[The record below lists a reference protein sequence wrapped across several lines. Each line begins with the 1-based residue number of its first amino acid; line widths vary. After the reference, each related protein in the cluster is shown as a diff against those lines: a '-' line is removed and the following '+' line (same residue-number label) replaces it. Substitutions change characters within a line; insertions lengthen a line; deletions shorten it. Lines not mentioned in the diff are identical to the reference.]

1 MGKRKIAIQN
11 SDTGEISYLMTE
23 DGSTLYA
30 KSSGLK
36 ILTDINMSGNAV
48 DNIVISEVDDL
59 PTIGKEGQ
67 ITYYDGSFYCCNG
80 KTWSKMS
87 IVGEETIDEGEIF
100 NDYDNNRAISKH
112 SVSHGSNNLAGAK
125 AFKITAFGTTDSK
138 TYTLDS
144 IEGLE
149 VGDIFSLHLK
159 NEYDNQGKITEI
171 NTSTKTITVDNFKE
185 AETATEGNPVLNIFR
200 IAAKPEVGTTD
211 FAEAAFA
218 EGSRTKAVAKYAH
231 AEGVDTTVIG
241 NNGHAEG
248 RETVAVYAAHA
259 EGERTKAMG
268 YASHTEGANTQ
279 ATAQRAHAEGE
290 KSIAA
295 NFAAH
300 AEGENTQALAWDS
313 HTEGKSTVA
322 KGDAS
327 HAEGKITTTGL
338 LGLKVN
344 IVGHDSDSTI
354 ELSND
359 ILDKIYVDDI
369 VRVYELLSNKP
380 KEIVTVINK
389 TDTTLT
395 LNKSIQSGQYK
406 IQIDGKIIG
415 TSTIGLGNQG
425 HYAHAE
431 GINTIAA
438 GSASHSEGKLSY
450 AIGNYSHAEG
460 KSNTYNNYAH
470 SEGLN
475 TVASGEASHV
485 EGSNNEASGKYS
497 HAEGESTV
505 ASNETSHSEGSQTK
519 ATGQYAHA
527 EGKSAVASGNAS
539 HAEGGLTV
547 AAAYGSHAEGDQ
559 TNAKKNGSHAEG
571 YKTNAEADAAH
582 SEGSETI
589 ASGAYSH
596 AEGGNTISS
605 GNKSHAEG
613 ANTTAQGGASHA
625 EGGYTKAIGHY
636 SHAEGYNTITNNDYQ
651 HVEGK
656 YNIEDTNNKY
666 VHIIGNG
673 SINKR
678 SNAHTID
685 WNGNAWF
692 AGKVTTGSTQEELA
706 TKSYVDSVAGSGG
719 GGTVTPTFSNYTVG
733 TEYTGNDG
741 LCKFSIK
748 GQNAKITPETPG
760 EGFIQAYYYLTSSM
774 RGKTPVLPHTQANIC
789 LNGGPVIDLGD
800 MYGISGTYKFG
811 DTSYTVEDVYDEYTQ
826 SQFIQRISND
836 WFPKADYLTEDCI
849 TLDGKNGVV
858 FELRIPESAF
868 GEQIPYKNSPEEYIP
883 TVCPMSRM
891 ISEKH
896 LLSLTTHDQLYN
908 QYMSFAWHEPNSEG
922 STEIEKSGYYSLHLS
937 SKTDGSTKATLRTAL
952 FWSKWFIRYTL
963 AEPIIKK
970 NSAKLYINSG
980 DTVTLQTKTDGYDA
994 IVNYIQ
1000 TPDNIASSTKGIEFL
1015 SEDINDLNKRVENV
1029 EISEASVGYPD
1040 GVSDNYDTIVALLD
1054 ANTNS
1059 GVNKVIDFP
1068 AGTYYVSKPIV
1079 ISTPHTT
1086 LRGNGEVI
1094 IKCPTGQP
1102 GFIIAANYVEVRG
1115 FTFWISKTED
1125 TASIETDNGLHC
1137 GIFVDS
1143 GKGTYNTKI
1152 IDCDFQG
1159 AYRLSTKNIERSY
1172 GIYIPNKGESVV
1184 TSRDWGFAYF
1194 NIIDNC
1200 RFYALYCGLY
1210 LGDCVQPSKVWFSF
1224 DAGDNIY
1231 NISDIGGSKPTN
1243 ALGCGYGCIC
1253 KGSFNVIRFDG
1264 QFIGDDS
1271 TIPTNVVFETIDGV
1285 KKVKSATITNLSVC
1299 GIKVEGG
1306 ANYIEGYAYDGQRAD
1321 KGQLWF
1327 TKTASSN
1334 RFVSLWYGSTYRFSD
1349 SVTFTATY
1357 KVYDTDGTEY
1367 EWKTYKSYRYLIDEN
1382 GSNYS
1387 IGNNPRMQNTAFL
1400 GSSGIS
1406 AVASD
1411 GTYTTQFGV
1420 QHYGT
1425 QDNALAYV
1433 DKWGGY
1439 NSIKPITVRFTDSEG
1454 NVTVNDTPFTVKTG
1468 DTTTATSD
1476 CSSLFRPISN
1486 TGFNKNSVTFAQAPT
1501 ETSPIYMDIHFGRAI
1516 AIERIV
1522 IKFNEYIAKD
1532 FDIIPYTNFTEKL
1545 QSEAVIAIRGNNT
1558 GQINATTHHSQS
1570 GYGQWGAATGMRIS
1584 IIDALQVGDY
1594 NPNGYVGLSCIF
1606 ALASEQGGMSYLPRG
1621 GGKLYGDLNIKD
1633 GNIQLSPISD
1643 NEMITTATDTVR
1655 GAIYN
1660 VTDET
1665 NQDSLKYC
1673 RRVDNDNIEWQT
1685 LATTADITN
1694 ATNAA
1699 NNTYFVN
1706 IQGYGSGSRAHTLMQ
1721 IPNCTSNTRVV
1732 VSYQAY
1738 ETPAENNVIAILS
1751 PGGDAATLSIGASNK
1766 YTASVKLDS
1775 SGKFTVTPSDYL
1787 SSQSSGSAMY
1797 IQFSFTITDVSHV
1810 FTSFSD

>member
-11 SDTGEISYLMTE
+11 SDTGEISYLMAE

-48 DNIVISEVDDL
+48 DNIVISEVDGL
-59 PTIGKEGQ
+59 PTSGKEGQ
-67 ITYYDGSFYCCNG
+67 ITYYDGAFYCCNG
-80 KTWSKMS
+80 KAWSKMS

-100 NDYDNNRAISKH
+100 NDYDNNKAISKY
-112 SVSHGSNNLAGAK
+112 SSSHGTNNIAGSK
-125 AFKITAFGTTDSK
+125 GFKIMAFGGTGDQ

-144 IEGLE
+144 VEGLA
-149 VGDIFSLHLK
+149 VNDVFSLWLT
-159 NEYDNQGKITEI
+159 NNYDNYGKII
-171 NTSTKTITVDNFKE
+171 SIDSTNKIVKVDNYVDD
-185 AETATEGNPVLNIFR
+185 EGRTDNRGNMFG
-200 IAAKPEVGTTD
+200 IADKPEIGTQD
-211 FAEAAFA
+211 FGEGAFA
-218 EGSRTKAVAKYAH
+218 EGYDTKAVAKYAH
-231 AEGVDTTVIG
+231 SEGMDNI
-241 NNGHAEG
+241 A
-248 RETVAVYAAHA
+248 
-259 EGERTKAMG
+259 
-268 YASHTEGANTQ
+268 GA
-279 ATAQRAHAEGE
+279 
-290 KSIAA
+290 K
-295 NFAAH
+295 
-300 AEGENTQALAWDS
+300 
-313 HTEGKSTVA
+313 
-322 KGDAS
+322 AS
-327 HAEGKITTTGL
+327 HAEGISTKS
-338 LGLKVN
+338 LGYGSHVE
-344 IVGHDSDSTI
+344 G
-354 ELSND
+354 E
-359 ILDKIYVDDI
+359 
-369 VRVYELLSNKP
+369 E
-380 KEIVTVINK
+380 TVAN
-389 TDTTLT
+389 
-395 LNKSIQSGQYK
+395 GR
-406 IQIDGKIIG
+406 
-415 TSTIGLGNQG
+415 
-425 HYAHAE
+425 
-431 GINTIAA
+431 
-438 GSASHSEGKLSY
+438 ASHAKGKKTKAL
-450 AIGNYSHAEG
+450 GDYSHAEG
-460 KSNTYNNYAH
+460 VETQAIG
-470 SEGLN
+470 EG
-475 TVASGEASHV
+475 
-485 EGSNNEASGKYS
+485 
-497 HAEGESTV
+497 
-505 ASNETSHSEGSQTK
+505 
-519 ATGQYAHA
+519 AHA
-527 EGKSAVASGNAS
+527 EGYQSCAKGNFTHAEGAITITNGECS
-539 HAEGGLTV
+539 HAEGGET
-547 AAAYGSHAEGDQ
+547 Q
-559 TNAKKNGSHAEG
+559 AKRDCAHAEG
-571 YKTNAEADAAH
+571 YKTIANGYASH
-582 SEGSETI
+582 VEGCYTI
-589 ASGAYSH
+589 ASSEAQH
-596 AEGGNTISS
+596 A
-605 GNKSHAEG
+605 
-613 ANTTAQGGASHA
+613 
-625 EGGYTKAIGHY
+625 
-636 SHAEGYNTITNNDYQ
+636 
-651 HVEGK
+651 EGK
-656 YNIEDTNNKY
+656 YNIEDTENKY
-666 VHIIGNG
+666 AHIVGNG
-673 SINKR
+673 SSDTAR

-685 WNGNAWF
+685 WSGNAWF

-706 TKSYVDSVAGSGG
+706 TKSYVDSVAGSGT
-719 GGTVTPTFSNYTVG
+719 GGTVNPTFTNYTVG

-760 EGFIQAYYYLTSSM
+760 EGFIQAYYYLTTSM
-774 RGKTPVLPHTQANIC
+774 RGKTPVLPHTQANVCI
-789 LNGGPVIDLGD
+789 NGNSVIDLGD

-811 DTSYTVEDVYDEYTQ
+811 GVSYTVDDVYDEYTQ
-826 SQFIQRISND
+826 SQFVQRISND

-849 TLDGKNGVV
+849 TLDSKNGVV

-868 GEQIPYKNSPEEYIP
+868 GEQIPYKNSPEEYMP
-883 TVCPMSRM
+883 AVCPMSRM

-896 LLSLTTHDQLYN
+896 LLSLTTHDQIYN

-922 STEIEKSGYYSLHLS
+922 ATEIEKSGYYSLHLS

-970 NSAKLYINSG
+970 NTAKLYINSG

-1000 TPDNIASSTKGIEFL
+1000 TPDNIASSTKGIEYL

-1040 GVSDNYDTIVALLD
+1040 GASDNYDAIVALLD

-1125 TASIETDNGLHC
+1125 TASVETDNGLHC

-1210 LGDCVQPSKVWFSF
+1210 LGNCVQPSKVWFSF

-1271 TIPTNVVFETIDGV
+1271 TIPTEVVFETIDGV

-1367 EWKTYKSYRYLIDEN
+1367 EWKTYKSYRYIVDEN
-1382 GSNYS
+1382 GSNYGV
-1387 IGNNPRMQNTAFL
+1387 GNNPRMQNTAFL

-1420 QHYGT
+1420 QHYGV

-1454 NVTVNDTPFTVKTG
+1454 NVTVNDTPFTIKTG
-1468 DTTTATSD
+1468 DTTTTTSD

-1558 GQINATTHHSQS
+1558 GQINATTHHSQA

-1584 IIDALQVGDY
+1584 IIDSLQVEDY
-1594 NPNGYVGLSCIF
+1594 NPNGYVGLSSIF

-1621 GGKLYGDLNIKD
+1621 GGKLYGDLYI
-1633 GNIQLSPISD
+1633 
-1643 NEMITTATDTVR
+1643 
-1655 GAIYN
+1655 
-1660 VTDET
+1660 
-1665 NQDSLKYC
+1665 QDSKVATVGEVSSTYSDTYYIDIDEGIASDEWAEIMTVPNFSPSKTYIVNNRISGGGQVWEVLTLDEEYDMRNENDTAGAVKHTTLK
-1673 RRVDNDNIEWQT
+1673 
-1685 LATTADITN
+1685 L
-1694 ATNAA
+1694 
-1699 NNTYFVN
+1699 
-1706 IQGYGSGSRAHTLMQ
+1706 
-1721 IPNCTSNTRVV
+1721 TS
-1732 VSYQAY
+1732 
-1738 ETPAENNVIAILS
+1738 E
-1751 PGGDAATLSIGASNK
+1751 G
-1766 YTASVKLDS
+1766 KLFAKAGEYWGTVPKTVGLTMRLIIVDS
-1775 SGKFTVTPSDYL
+1775 SHV
-1787 SSQSSGSAMY
+1787 
-1797 IQFSFTITDVSHV
+1797 ITSLA
-1810 FTSFSD
+1810 